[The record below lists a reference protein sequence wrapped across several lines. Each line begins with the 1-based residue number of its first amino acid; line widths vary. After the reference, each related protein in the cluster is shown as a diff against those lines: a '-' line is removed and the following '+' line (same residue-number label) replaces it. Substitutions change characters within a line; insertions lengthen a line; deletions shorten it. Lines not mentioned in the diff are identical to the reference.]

1 MNKNTLTI
9 KMKKLKLFKM
19 ITIFEYKWFNIKFS
33 VVLFITLFFLQ
44 VIFDIQLIVHYLSA
58 GCIFIFHIFMF

>member
-44 VIFDIQLIVHYLSA
+44 VIFDIQLIVHYLSS